1 MRKEA
6 DGEMRVEII
15 QDVSVKSSFSFDFV
29 LFQCVAHLVGSMQKK
44 KLYIPVNEYP
54 HINFLGLLIG
64 PKGATQK
71 QLQDSTGAKIL
82 IRGKGASK
90 DGGSGVHPDDEDELH
105 VAIEGNED
113 AVDRASREVEKI
125 LYNPEQAMKLKS
137 EQLRTLAEMNQGSE
151 GIYGPGGSSDSY
163 QIELRVPN
171 NMVGLIIGRGGENIL
186 RIQSQLNVNVQ
197 IAKESEMKPG
207 ETLRSIVIKGQQ
219 DNVQEAKKRIDEIIA
234 QQNQKQS
241 GGLSGTAMKDL
252 DTKYVLKLPV
262 PNDKVGI
269 IIGKGGMNIKSIQ
282 EKTKT
287 TVQIPQIPDEDNPNT
302 RTILIGGD
310 IQDSI
315 YQARDEILLTIQM
328 QQQSVAQQLGAS
340 MNPMFVTVPD
350 DKVGIIIGKGGATVK
365 DIQNRLNVKIQ
376 IPQSPDVGSNPP
388 VRTISIVGPA
398 EFQPVAK
405 YEIEMIVAGTPVQSV
420 SAASSASAW
429 SAAAPV
435 ASAWPQQA
443 YAQYY
448 SDPAYAAAAYQQY
461 GYYGTS
467 TGVSTGAVPEQDRT
481 AYYNDFWQYAQYYGE
496 SAARAYYQAW
506 SPPEGT
512 PPPEGIVVPSAEVAA
527 ANIAAA
533 NDGANISAL
542 ADGTSATASVD
553 QSQAHEPS
561 VSKETSL
568 TDDDQAWEA
577 YKKQVSGVL

>member
-1 MRKEA
+1 
-6 DGEMRVEII
+6 
-15 QDVSVKSSFSFDFV
+15 
-29 LFQCVAHLVGSMQKK
+29 VGATQKK

-90 DGGSGVHPDDEDELH
+90 DGSAGVHPDDDDELH
-105 VAIEGNED
+105 VAIEGSED
-113 AVDRASREVEKI
+113 AVERASREVEKI
-125 LYNPEQAMKLKS
+125 LYNPDQAMKLKS
-137 EQLRTLAEMNQGSE
+137 EQLRTLAEMNQSD

-186 RIQSQLNVNVQ
+186 RIQTQLSVNVQ

-207 ETLRSIVIKGQQ
+207 ETLRSIVIKGQE
-219 DNVQEAKKRIDEIIA
+219 DNVEEAKKRIDEIIA
-234 QQNQKQS
+234 QHNQKHS
-241 GGLSGTAMKDL
+241 GQMFGSGNMKEL
-252 DTKYVLKLPV
+252 DTKYVLKVPV

-269 IIGKGGMNIKSIQ
+269 IIGKGGMNIKGIQ

-287 TVQIPQIPDEDNPNT
+287 TVQIPQVPDEDNPNV

-340 MNPMFVTVPD
+340 LNPMFVTVPD

-376 IPQSPDVGSNPP
+376 IPQSADVGSNPP
-388 VRTISIVGPA
+388 VRTISIVGPV

-420 SAASSASAW
+420 GAGA
-429 SAAAPV
+429 SAAAWTGTASV
-435 ASAWPQQA
+435 AAAWPQQA

-448 SDPAYAAAAYQQY
+448 SDPAYAAAAYQY
-461 GYYGTS
+461 GYYGS
-467 TGVSTGAVPEQDRT
+467 VSVAVGTTDAAASAEQDPT

-496 SAARAYYQAW
+496 AAARAYYQAW

-512 PPPEGIVVPSAEVAA
+512 SPPEGMVIPSAEVAS

-533 NDGANISAL
+533 NAMVAGATTADVSIASEQKQIEEAPSSESAPVE
-542 ADGTSATASVD
+542 D
-553 QSQAHEPS
+553 E
-561 VSKETSL
+561 
-568 TDDDQAWEA
+568 AWEA
-577 YKKQVSGVL
+577 YKRQVIAMLLFHRLLNCNFIFLFLLVR